1 MPISICSLQSR
12 LAHSLPCL
20 LFGLIVLLGSFLP
33 AIGRAQVV
41 RSGSPTCQA
50 VAITFDL
57 CPVRQGAGFDA
68 DLIRLL
74 KDRRVPATLFMSG
87 RWVMKHDAET
97 AALLAVPFFEIG
109 THGQTH
115 AHLPLLDRGAQTK
128 EIQDAVSLLAS
139 RYRRPTTLF
148 RPPYGE
154 YNEETIEVVQALGQR
169 FIYWNVVSGDP
180 DPSLS
185 AETILANVEREVRP
199 GSIMVF
205 HANGKGRHTREV
217 IDHLTAEVLPKKS
230 LIPMTVSE
238 LLSCRQATPT
248 TSSR

>member
-1 MPISICSLQSR
+1 MNLSILSIVSR
-12 LAHSLPCL
+12 ETLTQYLATIW
-20 LFGLIVLLGSFLP
+20 IVILYIGAGA
-33 AIGRAQVV
+33 AIGRAQVIT
-41 RSGSPTCQA
+41 SGPTSCPA

-57 CPVRQGAGFDA
+57 CPVRQGTGFDA
-68 DLIRLL
+68 DLIQLL
-74 KDRRVPATLFMSG
+74 KDRRVPATMFMSG

-115 AHLPLLDRGAQTK
+115 AHLPLLDRKAQTA

-154 YNEETIEVVQALGQR
+154 YNEETVEIVRTLGQR
-169 FIYWNVVSGDP
+169 FIYWNLVSGDP
-180 DPSLS
+180 DPSLT
-185 AETILANVEREVRP
+185 AEKILERVERSVRS
-199 GSIMVF
+199 GSILVF

-217 IDHLTAEVLPKKS
+217 IDYLTTEVLPKKS
-230 LIPMTVSE
+230 LKPVTISE
-238 LLSCRQATPT
+238 LLSCTQPT
-248 TSSR
+248 TEPTRQ